1 MYRRGPKGWLKHLD
15 FILLDLLS
23 LQAAF
28 GLAYIIRFVEKDPY
42 ADPRLYQAMAI
53 VLLLADIVALFFFN
67 TLKNVLKRGWLQE
80 FLITVRQAILVE
92 LLLRCICSLGRGGM
106 VFRVSSCS

>member
-53 VLLLADIVALFFFN
+53 VLLLDDIVALFFFN
-67 TLKNVLKRGWLQE
+67 TLNNELKLGCLQE
-80 FLITVRQAILVE
+80 LLTSLHEEMLLAILSP
-92 LLLRCICSLGRGGM
+92 L
-106 VFRVSSCS
+106 

>member
-42 ADPRLYQAMAI
+42 ADPRLYQAMA
-53 VLLLADIVALFFFN
+53 VFLLLADIVALFFS
-67 TLKNVLKRGWLQE
+67 TP
-80 FLITVRQAILVE
+80 
-92 LLLRCICSLGRGGM
+92 
-106 VFRVSSCS
+106 

>member
-28 GLAYIIRFVEKDPY
+28 GLAYIIRFVEKDP
-42 ADPRLYQAMAI
+42 
-53 VLLLADIVALFFFN
+53 
-67 TLKNVLKRGWLQE
+67 
-80 FLITVRQAILVE
+80 
-92 LLLRCICSLGRGGM
+92 
-106 VFRVSSCS
+106 

>member
-42 ADPRLYQAMAI
+42 ADFGGTSGYAVS
-53 VLLLADIVALFFFN
+53 VLCAEGL
-67 TLKNVLKRGWLQE
+67 
-80 FLITVRQAILVE
+80 
-92 LLLRCICSLGRGGM
+92 
-106 VFRVSSCS
+106 

>member
-67 TLKNVLKRGWLQE
+67 TLKNVLKE
-80 FLITVRQAILVE
+80 
-92 LLLRCICSLGRGGM
+92 GM
-106 VFRVSSCS
+106 VPGISHNGAPGDSGRTSGYAVSVLCAEGL